1 MLSGKRGQLF
11 LYRLESTWF
20 FNTLPVLRSTHHAA
34 GPLFKRELLNKF
46 ANCIGAHFGH
56 LILSGVIF
64 SKRILAN
71 ENYFQI
77 IMLDK
82 IITRV
87 SNRGGASRID
97 ARWPDESP
105 VIYKVGDSKQ
115 YPPDSSI
122 HSCVAQV
129 PQGKLNRLAVK
140 PVIIMSGVSTQCP
153 SSQKKVW

>member
-1 MLSGKRGQLF
+1 MGQFF
-11 LYRLESTWF
+11 LYSLESTWF
-20 FNTLPVLRSTHHAA
+20 LNKLPVLLSTPHTT
-34 GPLFKRELLNKF
+34 GPLCKRELLNKF
-46 ANCIGAHFGH
+46 ANCIGAHFSH
-56 LILSGVIF
+56 LVLSGVIF

-77 IMLDK
+77 ITLNK
-82 IITRV
+82 IITRA

-105 VIYKVGDSKQ
+105 VIYRVGDSKQ

-122 HSCVAQV
+122 NSCVAQV